1 MTGELKRPLTVAI
14 DGPAGAGKSTV
25 ARGVAHALGYTYI
38 DSGAMYRAAT
48 LKVLRRGVDLNA
60 SEAVLAVVAQ
70 SDITLRAA
78 PEGPRVYLDGEDVTE
93 AIRTVEVGEAVS
105 TVAQIPAVRETLVAL
120 QRRLGARGGVVMDGR
135 DIGTV
140 VLPWADVKV
149 FLTASSKE
157 RARRR
162 YQELRAAGKSVT
174 FDEVYQALARRD
186 AIDAS
191 RAHSPLRQ
199 APDAVAIDTTGRS
212 VDEVIEEVLA
222 LCYQR
227 GEAPCST

>member
-1 MTGELKRPLTVAI
+1 MTVRLERPLTVAI

-25 ARGVAHALGYTYI
+25 ARAVARALGYTYI

-48 LKVLRRGVDLNA
+48 LNVLRRGVDLNA
-60 SEAVLAVVAQ
+60 PEAVSAVVAQ
-70 SDITLRAA
+70 SEIALRAG
-78 PEGPRVYLDGEDVTE
+78 PDGPRVYLDGEDVTE
-93 AIRTVEVGEAVS
+93 AIRSVEVGEAVAK
-105 TVAQIPAVRETLVAL
+105 VAQIPAVRETLVAL
-120 QRRLGARGGVVMDGR
+120 QRRMGQRGGVVMDGR

-162 YQELRAAGKSVT
+162 YEELKAAGKSVT
-174 FDEVYQALARRD
+174 FAEVYDALTRRD
-186 AIDAS
+186 AMDAS

-212 VDEVIEEVLA
+212 IEDVIAEVLA

-227 GEAPCST
+227 GGAPCSM